1 VQVEIGGDCQSTDGT
16 EPSHM
21 HNRDELSCSVD
32 RGYELWLLQQAKLR
46 NPNLVTYALS
56 WGVPAWVG
64 NGTFFSTDNQNYMVL
79 FAGCVR
85 QELGFDLDYIGIWN
99 ERSWGSVDYVLG
111 LRAALDSAGFTHTQI
126 ALPDG
131 LGGQVTSAIDAAA
144 ANSSFRAAVHAVG
157 LHYPC
162 HDAEPRVAAEG
173 LAYWASEDYSTV
185 ADWAGAG
192 CWGRSL
198 GEWASLR
205 LCVVRRWPTHCCP
218 LCVRG

>member
-1 VQVEIGGDCQSTDGT
+1 
-16 EPSHM
+16 M

-64 NGTFFSTDNQNYMVL
+64 NGTFFSTDNQNYQVA

-144 ANSSFRAAVHAVG
+144 ANSSFRAATHAVG

-205 LCVVRRWPTHCCP
+205 LCACARSDNGPQFRP